1 MRQAFIILIFLLCG
15 SIKGFAQHSQKSKTF
30 DIYLIL
36 KEKDENFN
44 ISIQKYRPNTL
55 ITFFIEKSLPLEEF
69 DYYLEEVFENRLSR
83 VKRKK
88 WQDINKQT
96 IGFYHHPK
104 DSLRTKLIRK
114 ENLKNLNS
122 LTTEEI
128 PVTQF
133 SSIEKILKKAD
144 NIYMVVE
151 SWGEKE
157 DVFKAYK
164 VEMFK
169 AQGSL

>member
-1 MRQAFIILIFLLCG
+1 MRQTFIILVFLLCG
-15 SIKGFAQHSQKSKTF
+15 SIKGFAQHSHKSKTF

-36 KEKDENFN
+36 KENDENYN
-44 ISIQKYRPNTL
+44 VSTQKYIPNTL
-55 ITFFIEKSLPLEEF
+55 ITFFIEKKLPLEEF
-69 DYYLEEVFENRLSR
+69 EFYLEEVFENKLSR

-122 LTTEEI
+122 FTTEEI

-133 SSIEKILKKAD
+133 SSIEKISKEAD
-144 NIYMVVE
+144 NIYMIVE

-157 DVFKAYK
+157 GVFKAYK
-164 VEMFK
+164 VEMFN

>member
-1 MRQAFIILIFLLCG
+1 MRQTFIILVFLLCG
-15 SIKGFAQHSQKSKTF
+15 SIKGFAQHSHKSKTF

-44 ISIQKYRPNTL
+44 VSTQKYIPNTL
-55 ITFFIEKSLPLEEF
+55 ITFFIEKSLPLEQF
-69 DYYLEEVFENRLSR
+69 DYYLEEVFENKLSR

-104 DSLRTKLIRK
+104 DSLRTQLLQK

-122 LTTEEI
+122 FTTEEI

-133 SSIEKILKKAD
+133 SSIEKILKEAD
-144 NIYMVVE
+144 NIYMIVE
-151 SWGEKE
+151 SWSDKN

-164 VEMFK
+164 VGLLQ